1 MGLHMSEGVHTW
13 CDARPLRQLVDYSEY
28 LHIDDPHETTPS
40 ESLAI
45 QYALEL
51 AETYIQLACK
61 AISIDWVAPPWITK
75 TSMPCHGSL
84 RNPFNCLPSSDISQY
99 TQRLL
104 TKKKIYGWLYFI
116 AYVTFGGT
124 GDVKWICEL
133 SYLFKKQKV
142 VHLAK
147 FKVTLYGY
155 LSDFNN
161 VRVLHR
167 WKLNFWGNCNGI

>member
-1 MGLHMSEGVHTW
+1 M
-13 CDARPLRQLVDYSEY
+13 DYSEY

-40 ESLAI
+40 ESLVI

-51 AETYIQLACK
+51 AVTYIRLACT
-61 AISIDWVAPPWITK
+61 AISIDWVAPPWIIK
-75 TSMPCHGSL
+75 TSMLRHDSL
-84 RNPFNCLPSSDISQY
+84 RNPFNCLPCSNISQY

-104 TKKKIYGWLYFI
+104 TKKKIYGWLYFT

-142 VHLAK
+142 MHLAK
-147 FKVTLYGY
+147 FKVAFVHVFVFVSVHWFLLHMTLIMCESCTQNSQTQ
-155 LSDFNN
+155 L
-161 VRVLHR
+161 L
-167 WKLNFWGNCNGI
+167 WKL